1 MILTNTVNWSS
12 APEWISAIVNILLLI
27 LTAASVLYAY
37 KAYNHQKERSKKEAA
52 CELAKYY
59 ATNVIDKYADITTVF
74 DAAGITEVIRKVFP
88 FRELKEFD
96 KEELLKLLEKAGMS
110 IQDLESKLDNI
121 DPKAIFRAKVSRAC
135 SEEERDRALVAIPNS
150 MKKEKYKLLTDSFY
164 NQISTK
170 KLVVCLMS
178 LNGLQ

>member
-121 DPKAIFRAKVSRAC
+121 DPKATL
-135 SEEERDRALVAIPNS
+135 ERR
-150 MKKEKYKLLTDSFY
+150 
-164 NQISTK
+164 
-170 KLVVCLMS
+170 
-178 LNGLQ
+178 